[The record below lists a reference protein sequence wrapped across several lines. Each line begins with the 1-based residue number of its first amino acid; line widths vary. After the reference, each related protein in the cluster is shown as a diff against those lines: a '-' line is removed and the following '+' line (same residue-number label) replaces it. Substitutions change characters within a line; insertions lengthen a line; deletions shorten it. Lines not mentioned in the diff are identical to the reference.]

1 MGLFESLYDP
11 LMKPLEWMG
20 VQKWRQLVISKAHG
34 RILEI
39 GAGSG
44 NNFVFYPK
52 GAVVYAL
59 EPSPLLRQKATEKI
73 PENTNFTLIDGIA
86 EQLPFADESFDT
98 VVSTLVLCSVNDL
111 EQSIREMQRVLKSGG
126 RLLLLEHV
134 ALKQPLGFA
143 LQTAINPAW
152 KRMFGNCHLNRQ
164 TAITVQKYFP
174 NVHEIPFLGE
184 LVVHLDAT
192 KTG

>member
-11 LMKPLEWMG
+11 MMKPLEWMG
-20 VQKWRQLVISKAHG
+20 VQKWRQMVISKANG
-34 RILEI
+34 KILEI

-44 NNFVFYPK
+44 NNFDFYPE
-52 GAVVYAL
+52 GAIVYAL

-73 PENTNFTLIDGIA
+73 PENTDFTLIDGIA
-86 EQLPFADESFDT
+86 EHLPFADESFDT

-111 EQSIREMQRVLKSGG
+111 EQSIREMQRVLKPGG

-134 ALKQPLGFA
+134 ALKQSLGLA

-152 KRMFGNCHLNRQ
+152 KRMFGNCHLNRH
-164 TAITVQKYFP
+164 TSDAVRKLFP
-174 NVHEIPFLGE
+174 NVIEMPFLGE